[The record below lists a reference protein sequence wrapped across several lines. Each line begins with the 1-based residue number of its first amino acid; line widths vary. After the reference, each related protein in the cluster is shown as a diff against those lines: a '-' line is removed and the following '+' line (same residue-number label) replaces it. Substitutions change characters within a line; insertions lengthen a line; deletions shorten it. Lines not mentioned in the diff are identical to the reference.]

1 MPNQTGVIFDMD
13 GVLVLTEQAHWESWK
28 AVADPMGRD
37 IQYDTFLSCFGRVNP
52 DCIRILFG
60 PEIPPD
66 ESARIAD
73 RKEAAFREIMRRHVP
88 LSPGLIEMLAALA
101 GVKLAVG
108 SSGPVENVDLILD
121 AGGIRKFFD
130 GVVHGGDVKRG
141 KPAPDVFLLAAQRC
155 GAEPGNC
162 AVIEDA
168 PAGIQAA
175 LAAGMFAVGVATT
188 HDAKDLIDAGA
199 NATFKDLASV
209 PLEVLTDVRTR
220 R

>member
-1 MPNQTGVIFDMD
+1 MQEKTGVIFDMD

-28 AVADPMGRD
+28 AVAEPMGRE

-52 DCIRILFG
+52 DCIAILFG
-60 PEIPPD
+60 KETPPD

-73 RKEAAFREIMRRHVP
+73 LKEAAFRDIVRRHVP
-88 LSPGLIEMLAALA
+88 LAPGLIEMLTSLGQA

-108 SSGPVENVDLILD
+108 SSGPVENVDLILN
-121 AGGIRKFFD
+121 AGGIRKYFD

-141 KPAPDVFLLAAQRC
+141 KPAPDVFLLAAERC
-155 GAEPGNC
+155 GAKPGMC

-175 LAAGMFAVGVATT
+175 LAAGMMAVGVATT
-188 HDAKDLIDAGA
+188 HDAQDLIDAGA

-209 PLEVLTDVRTR
+209 PLELLIR